1 MFDVLCVT
9 VPKPVVI
16 PNPETETSASAFA
29 TAVPSVEVADKPPIV
44 TGITTIP
51 SAEVPTCPVTALI
64 ESAVITGVPSS
75 DSPSSAKGIDT
86 FASASIVTLTE
97 PRLLDKLGMIAITLP
112 FTPMPDIPAVAACP
126 VTATSESALATA
138 VPNAEVLDCPVT
150 LKTACSKY
158 SYCAYSSCSRSYL
171 FCILTY

>member
-29 TAVPSVEVADKPPIV
+29 TAVPSAEVADKPPIV

-86 FASASIVTLTE
+86 FASASMVTLTE
-97 PRLLDKLGMIAITLP
+97 PTVPARLGKIAITLP
-112 FTPMPDIPAVAACP
+112 FTPIPDIEP
-126 VTATSESALATA
+126 V
-138 VPNAEVLDCPVT
+138 NAD
-150 LKTACSKY
+150 KG
-158 SYCAYSSCSRSYL
+158 SSGL
-171 FCILTY
+171 FP